1 MPPKASTAACAI
13 ASADSGERTSTPVPI
28 AVWPFATSA
37 GGCLVG
43 RVARSRSAT
52 TTDGARLAQRLGV
65 DDADAAGAA
74 GDDGHLVGQVEE
86 LCELHGL
93 DKTTNDALKSSSL

>member
-13 ASADSGERTSTPVPI
+13 ASVDSGGAHVDDGADRLVALRDEPGS
-28 AVWPFATSA
+28 
-37 GGCLVG
+37 CLVG
-43 RVARSRSAT
+43 RVARSTSAT

-74 GDDGHLVGQVEE
+74 GDDATLPERS
-86 LCELHGL
+86 
-93 DKTTNDALKSSSL
+93 NSSCS